1 MKMDTL
7 KGNETTIQ
15 KLSEEFA
22 KLESTMQELH
32 LLRCVANDLK
42 NYGRMIRLKRYD

>member
-7 KGNETTIQ
+7 KGNEAPIQ
-15 KLSEEFA
+15 NLNEEFA

>member
-1 MKMDTL
+1 MKMDTV
-7 KGNETTIQ
+7 KRNEAPIQ
-15 KLSEEFA
+15 KLHEEFD
-22 KLESTMQELH
+22 KLESKMQELR